1 MTVKLAVIAVGSQQ
15 DPEIVNSFPKAFP
28 TSPMVG
34 DTLRLECIAWGT

>member
-1 MTVKLAVIAVGSQQ
+1 MKMSAVFLVGSLQ

-34 DTLRLECIAWGT
+34 DTLRMECVAWGT